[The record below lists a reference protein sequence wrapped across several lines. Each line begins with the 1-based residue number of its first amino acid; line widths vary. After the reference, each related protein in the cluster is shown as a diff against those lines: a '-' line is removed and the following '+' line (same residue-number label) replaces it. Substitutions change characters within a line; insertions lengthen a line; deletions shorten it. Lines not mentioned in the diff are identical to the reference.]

1 MDTTKVPTTF
11 WVVAALALVWN
22 LIGVAMFFLQTNMG
36 PEQIA
41 ALPPEQQQIYAV
53 MPAWLDIPYG
63 VAVFGGVLGSLALLL
78 RRRWAVAA
86 FAVSLLAVV
95 VQMAG
100 VYALTP
106 AWAVSGASGLPMT
119 LLIVAIAG
127 FLVWY
132 ANRAA
137 ARGWLR

>member
-1 MDTTKVPTTF
+1 MDTTKVPATL
-11 WVVAALALVWN
+11 WVVGALALAWN

-41 ALPPEQQQIYAV
+41 AMPPEQQQVYAA

-63 VAVFGGVLGSLALLL
+63 VAVFGGVLGSVALLL
-78 RRRWAVAA
+78 RRRWAVAM

-106 AWAVSGASGLPMT
+106 AWAASGASGLPMA
-119 LLIVAIAG
+119 LLIIAIAG
-127 FLVWY
+127 FLLWY
-132 ANRAA
+132 ARRAA

>member
-1 MDTTKVPTTF
+1 MDTTKVPTTH
-11 WVVAALALVWN
+11 WVVGAVALVWN
-22 LIGVAMFFLQTNMG
+22 LIGVAMFFLQTNLG

-41 ALPPEQQQIYAV
+41 ALPPEQQQVYAA

-63 VAVFGGVLGSLALLL
+63 VAVFGGVLGALALLL
-78 RRRWAVAA
+78 RRRWAVAM

-106 AWAVSGASGLPMT
+106 AWVASGASGLPMA
-119 LLIVAIAG
+119 LLIVVIAG
-127 FLVWY
+127 FLLWY
-132 ANRAA
+132 ARRAA